1 MTLKSSKNR
10 TSVRFFGL
18 WKFALLGVALAI
30 FLRLVLFSTF
40 TVSSNSMSPTIQTGD
55 RILINQVSRFFEP
68 NRGAVVVIDGL
79 DTFSKTHQEF
89 VKRIIAVG
97 GDRIQCCT
105 EKGKL
110 ILNGKPLNEPY
121 LESSIAS
128 KTLFDVQVPMG
139 RIWVMGDNREQSSDS
154 RDLLGMP
161 GGGTI
166 AQDKILGQVI
176 GIYWPTARMAP
187 VD

>member
-18 WKFALLGVALAI
+18 WKFALAGVVIAI
-30 FLRLVLFSTF
+30 ILRLVVFSTF
-40 TVSSNSMSPTIQTGD
+40 TVSSNSMAPTIETND
-55 RILINQVSRFFEP
+55 RILINQLARFFEP
-68 NRGAVVVIDGL
+68 KRGDVVVVDGQ
-79 DTFSKTHQEF
+79 DTFSTTHQSF
-89 VKRIIAVG
+89 VKRIIAIG
-97 GDRIQCCT
+97 GDHIKCCT
-105 EKGKL
+105 ANGKL
-110 ILNGKPLNEPY
+110 ILNDKPLNEPY
-121 LESSIAS
+121 LRGKIAS
-128 KTLFDVQVPMG
+128 ETKFDVEVPIG

-176 GIYWPTARMAP
+176 GVYWPTARMSH

>member
-18 WKFALLGVALAI
+18 WKFAVVGVLVAV
-30 FLRLVLFSTF
+30 FLRLVVFSTF
-40 TVSSNSMSPTIQTGD
+40 TVTSNSMSPTIKTGD

-68 NRGAVVVIDGL
+68 NRGDVVVIDGL
-79 DTFSKTHQEF
+79 DTFSKTHQGF
-89 VKRIIAVG
+89 VKRVIAIG
-97 GDRIQCCT
+97 GDRIKCCT
-105 EKGKL
+105 QAGKL
-110 ILNGKPLNEPY
+110 ILNGKPLDEPY
-121 LESSIAS
+121 LGVKISSE
-128 KTLFDVQVPMG
+128 TPFDVNVPMG

-176 GIYWPTARMAP
+176 AVYWPSARMSQ